1 MAAAPEE
8 VRYGLIQLEPTSR
21 CNLNCITCVRSSH
34 PDQWLERDLS
44 PSLFAGL
51 RTVLH
56 RTDTLHLQG
65 WGEPL
70 LLDHLGEYII
80 SAKQA
85 GCRVSFTS
93 NGFNLDAIRA
103 RQLVQSGVDG
113 ITFSMAGSSAT
124 VHDGLRGESSLQRL
138 EESIDILNR
147 VKKSLKSETPLLA
160 VSYLLTPET
169 IRELPQAVL
178 WCAGRNIRVL
188 AGVQLTHPASGRQ
201 QSLQLFPCPAKAH
214 RTTIRLAG
222 LYAVCKGVRLQL
234 PSLSPSLTPICDKN
248 PLSNLSISADGTVA
262 PCVFLNAPTSSP
274 IAWLGNGSQTSSF
287 CLGNIGEQSLDAIW
301 QSSTYTSFRECF
313 ARRGEIYRQAM
324 AGVGYDMNGI
334 EQLEQARA
342 LIKRSFLENPP
353 PQPCAGC
360 SKLNGY

>member
-8 VRYGLIQLEPTSR
+8 IRYGLIQLEPTSR
-21 CNLNCITCVRSSH
+21 CNLNCTTCVRSSH

-51 RTVLH
+51 RSVFKK
-56 RTDTLHLQG
+56 TDTLHLQG

-70 LLDHLGEYII
+70 VLDALGEYII
-80 SAKQA
+80 SAKQT

-93 NGFNLDAIRA
+93 NGFCLDEVRA

-113 ITFSMAGSSAT
+113 ITFSMAGSSVK
-124 VHDGLRGESSLQRL
+124 VHDGLRGESSLQHL
-138 EESIDILNR
+138 EESIEILTH

-160 VSYLLTPET
+160 VSYLLTTET

-178 WCAGRNIRVL
+178 WCARRNIRAL

-201 QSLQLFPCPAKAH
+201 QSLQLFPCPEKAH

-222 LYAVCKGVRLQL
+222 LYALCKGIRLQL
-234 PSLSPSLTPICDKN
+234 PPLFPSLTPVCDKD
-248 PLSNLSISADGTVA
+248 PLSNLFISADGTVA

-274 IAWLGNGSQTSSF
+274 VAWLGNGNQTSSF

-301 QSSTYTSFRECF
+301 QSRTYTNFRECF
-313 ARRGEIYRQAM
+313 ARRGKIYQQVM
-324 AGVGYDMNGI
+324 AGVGYDMDGI
-334 EQLEQARA
+334 EQLEQARE
-342 LIKRSFLENPP
+342 LIKRSFLKNPT